1 MLPVCCDRGALLVE
15 SAVKRV
21 VSVPTK
27 WVAERSSSRS
37 QAVGRRRSAMVTVR
51 CLYCLRYCYPL
62 RPIAA
67 ANSRQLSP
75 KCKRT

>member
-21 VSVPTK
+21 VSVPVK

-37 QAVGRRRSAMVTVR
+37 PAVGRRRPGMVTVR
-51 CLYCLRYCYPL
+51 SYYLGYCYRL
-62 RPIAA
+62 RLIAA
-67 ANSRQLSP
+67 ASSRQLSP